1 MNTVDTLSNIAWFA
15 TIKLALAR
23 GFASGLV
30 LAAFSATQGN
40 SIAEVM
46 GVPFMWAIF
55 SLFMFGL
62 VYLLAKILSGVL
74 PLINLLPLLLSLM
87 IIVGDPIVYVFNR
100 MFPKI
105 LDLTDFKILN
115 FNAIIIVYH
124 PE

>member
-1 MNTVDTLSNIAWFA
+1 MNAVDTLSNVAWFA

-30 LAAFSATQGN
+30 LAAFLATQGK
-40 SIAEVM
+40 SFSDVICM
-46 GVPFMWAIF
+46 PFMWAIF
-55 SLFMFGL
+55 SSLIVGAFYLISKIIPLFGIASLFF
-62 VYLLAKILSGVL
+62 
-74 PLINLLPLLLSLM
+74 SLM